1 MAMVAVLFPISDEE
15 PNLEASA
22 LEELAS
28 LGITSV
34 ALLRDSSIAGLVL
47 EGWAFDARDVQRAAR
62 AVAGTSD
69 VVQTLRPLV
78 QMSVSAPA
86 LTASAAPRSRRV
98 QSASR
103 PKPSSSASRA
113 AASSKS
119 TDIDPGRNAST
130 RRCT

>member
-69 VVQTLRPLV
+69 AVQTLRPLV

-86 LTASAAPRSRRV
+86 LTADG
-98 QSASR
+98 
-103 PKPSSSASRA
+103 
-113 AASSKS
+113 
-119 TDIDPGRNAST
+119 TT
-130 RRCT
+130 